1 MQAAMSSQRIARN
14 LPWVNRYVLQ
24 VSQIE
29 LETFAMLSWTGR
41 ALVWVY
47 WISPKTAPTKHRAM
61 PMYISE
67 IPLRPPRPSNL
78 TWVRSGILISASL
91 ARNDTAGTEA
101 TARAIDDQRSLD
113 NFIICEARGLYRRIP
128 T

>member
-14 LPWVNRYVLQ
+14 LPCVNRYVLQ

-41 ALVWVY
+41 ALVCVY
-47 WISPKTAPTKHRAM
+47 WISPKIAPTAHMAI
-61 PMYISE
+61 PIYINE
-67 IPLRPPRPSNL
+67 MPLRPPRPSNL
-78 TWVRSGILISASL
+78 TWVRSGIFMSASL

-101 TARAIDDQRSLD
+101 TARAASDQRNLG
-113 NFIICEARGLYRRIP
+113 NFIIYGTRGFSGRIP
-128 T
+128 I